1 MNDKTT
7 HTKPSNT
14 ITHGGVK
21 GKPTTTTTT
30 HTNSKKQLPG
40 AKKTE

>member
-1 MNDKTT
+1 MNDKAT

-14 ITHGGVK
+14 ITPGGVK
-21 GKPTTTTTT
+21 VKPTTTA

-40 AKKTE
+40 VKKSE